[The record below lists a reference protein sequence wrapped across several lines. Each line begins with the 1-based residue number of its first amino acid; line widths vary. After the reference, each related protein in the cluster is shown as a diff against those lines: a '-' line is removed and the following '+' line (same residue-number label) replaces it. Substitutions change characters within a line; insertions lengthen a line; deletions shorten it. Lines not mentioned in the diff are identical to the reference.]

1 MTKPFQLVRPFAA
14 LWQAHRVLLGNA
26 LGMAGASVATA
37 VLGFA
42 YWLIAARS
50 FPPETVGIVSAT
62 IASMGFLGLVGDL
75 GLGTAMMGNVGRFPG
90 CAGALVGTALLLAAL
105 CSAALALCYIALLAG
120 HSQELGA
127 VAGTPLG
134 AGIYVAGVA
143 ITGALLVFDQALM
156 GMLLGRLQFWRNVA
170 FASVKLALLAALALA
185 HAGDATLFF
194 ATWVV
199 GQVASM
205 LLLAA
210 RHWRRRAGWLQRPS
224 PRLMQGM
231 GPAVVSHHALNLAT
245 QAPGLL
251 LPVLVTYML
260 SARVNAAFFTAWTLM
275 GVAFLVPASLTTS
288 LYAVIARD
296 AAALA
301 RKMRFTL
308 RASLLFSALTIAGC
322 VLLGGLVLRIFNP
335 DYAIAGP
342 ALSVIALGMPAV
354 ALKYHYIALKRI
366 EDAMVSGL
374 PLLGL
379 DAVLELC
386 GAGLGAAFGGLTGLA
401 LGWLVASYLAVIPMI
416 PPVWRIVRRTE
427 GDDAAPLMSA
437 AD

>member
-1 MTKPFQLVRPFAA
+1 MSKPFQLLRPLAA
-14 LWQAHRVLLGNA
+14 PWQAHRVLLGNA
-26 LGMAGASVATA
+26 FGMAGASIVTA

-75 GLGTAMMGNVGRFPG
+75 GLGTAMMGHVGRFPG
-90 CAGALVGTALLLAAL
+90 RVGALVGTALLLAAL
-105 CSAALALCYIALLAG
+105 CSAVLAVCYIALLAG
-120 HSQELGA
+120 HSRELGA

-134 AGIYVAGVA
+134 AAIYVAGVA

-156 GMLLGRLQFWRNVA
+156 GMLLGRLQFWRNLA

-185 HAGDATLFF
+185 HVGDPILFF
-194 ATWVV
+194 ATWVA
-199 GQVASM
+199 GQAASV

-210 RHWRRRAGWLQRPS
+210 AHWRRRAGWLQRPS
-224 PRLMQGM
+224 PRLMSGM
-231 GPAVVSHHALNLAT
+231 GLTVLSHHALNLAT

-275 GVAFLVPASLTTS
+275 SVAFLVPASLTTS

-296 AAALA
+296 TAALA

-322 VLLGGLVLRIFNP
+322 LLLGGLVLRIFNP
-335 DYAIAGP
+335 NYEIAAP
-342 ALSVIALGMPAV
+342 ALSIVALGMPAI

-366 EDAMVSGL
+366 EEAMASGL
-374 PLLGL
+374 PLLGI
-379 DAVLELC
+379 DAALELC
-386 GAGLGAAFGGLTGLA
+386 GAALGASLGGLTGLA
-401 LGWLVASYLAVIPMI
+401 LGWLAASYLAVVPMVL
-416 PPVWRIVRRTE
+416 PVWRIVRHADA
-427 GDDAAPLMSA
+427 DDAAPLMSA